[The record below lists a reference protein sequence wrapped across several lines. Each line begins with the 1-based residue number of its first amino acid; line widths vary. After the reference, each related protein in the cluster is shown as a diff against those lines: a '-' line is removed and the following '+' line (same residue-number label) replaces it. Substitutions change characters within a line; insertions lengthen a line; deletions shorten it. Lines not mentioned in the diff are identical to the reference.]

1 MRHIAT
7 EKSFVIDRACEV
19 TRLISL
25 CKLLAR
31 FLTEAAR
38 QPYGRT
44 SRTNYV
50 DARANLGPNEPFL
63 RCEVPVSIR
72 ERKRPRQPSQ
82 SMTESQVLTAL
93 WMGAFLLVHL
103 GVIARVILRPHRE
116 PASRVAWIVVMI
128 VLPVIGILTYI
139 LLGETSIGRRR
150 MSRLHAVLAA
160 MPDLTKAPGM
170 DSPNLQPKIPE
181 TYAHL
186 FRLGHSINGFEP
198 VGGNCASLLPDSN
211 ATIESMVADIDASQ
225 NHVHLISYIWLPDN
239 NGLKMVEALQRAVAR
254 KVICRAMADGLGS
267 RIMIES
273 PHWKAMQAAGVQV
286 ATALPIG
293 NPLLRPLRGRI
304 DLRNHRKI
312 LVIDNRIT
320 YCGSQ
325 NCADP
330 EFRIKAKFAPWV
342 DAVMRFE
349 GPIARQNQYL
359 FASDWMTQMDGDLT
373 PLLCQPLPP
382 GDPGLTAQVIGTG
395 PTVYNSAM
403 PEVFE
408 TLLYTARRELVIT
421 TPYYVPDEAMQT
433 ALCAS
438 ARRGVTTTIIFPA
451 RNDSWIVGAASRSYY
466 SDLLAAGVR
475 IYEYE
480 GGLLHTKSL
489 TLDGEVTLIGSANMD
504 RRSFDLNYENNILFY
519 DPTLT
524 AEMRRRQD
532 AYLARSQRVTAETVA
547 QWPMTRQLWNN
558 TIAMLGPIL

>member
-1 MRHIAT
+1 MI
-7 EKSFVIDRACEV
+7 
-19 TRLISL
+19 
-25 CKLLAR
+25 
-31 FLTEAAR
+31 
-38 QPYGRT
+38 
-44 SRTNYV
+44 
-50 DARANLGPNEPFL
+50 
-63 RCEVPVSIR
+63 
-72 ERKRPRQPSQ
+72 
-82 SMTESQVLTAL
+82 ESEVLTVL
-93 WMGAFLLVHL
+93 WTGAFLLVHL

-116 PASRVAWIVVMI
+116 PASRVAWVVVVI
-128 VLPVIGILTYI
+128 VLPVIGILAYI
-139 LLGETSIGRRR
+139 LLGETSIGRQRVRR
-150 MSRLHAVLAA
+150 LCAVLAT
-160 MPDLTKAPGM
+160 MPDLSKAPGM
-170 DSPNLQPKIPE
+170 DSPDLQPKIPG

-186 FRLGHSINGFEP
+186 FRLGHSVNGFEP
-198 VGGNCASLLPDSN
+198 VGGNCARLLADSN
-211 ATIESMVADIDASQ
+211 ATIESMVADIDAAQ
-225 NHVHLISYIWLPDN
+225 DHVHLISYIWLPDN
-239 NGLKMVEALQRAVAR
+239 NGLKVVEALKRAAAR

-293 NPLLRPLRGRI
+293 NPLLLPLRGRI
-304 DLRNHRKI
+304 DLRNHRKL
-312 LVIDNRIT
+312 LVIDNWIT

-330 EFRIKAKFAPWV
+330 EFRIKARFAPWV
-342 DAVMRFE
+342 DATMRFE

-359 FASDWMTQMDGDLT
+359 FVSDWMAQMDGDLT
-373 PLLCQPLPP
+373 PLLRQSVAP
-382 GDPGLTAQVIGTG
+382 GGCGMTAQVIGTG

-403 PEVFE
+403 PEVFA
-408 TLLYTARRELVIT
+408 TLSYTARRELVIT

-451 RNDSWIVGAASRSYY
+451 RNDSWIVAAASRSYY

-532 AYLARSQRVTAETVA
+532 AYLACSHPVTAEMVH
-547 QWPMTRQLWNN
+547 QWPMTRRLWNN